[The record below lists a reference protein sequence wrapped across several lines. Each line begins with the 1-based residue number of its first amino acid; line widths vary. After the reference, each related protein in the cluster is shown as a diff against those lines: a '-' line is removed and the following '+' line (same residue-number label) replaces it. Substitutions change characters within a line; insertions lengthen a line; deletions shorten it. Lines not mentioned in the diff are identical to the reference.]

1 VRQPSDILKEI
12 GFNEDAP
19 ESTKRAFVKH
29 LERAIHTEISTSPRP
44 EISSPNE
51 QLSFEFSYQTE
62 DVETDQ
68 LELPLK
74 TNLQAS

>member
-1 VRQPSDILKEI
+1 MRQPSEILKEL

-29 LERAIHTEISTSPRP
+29 LERAMSTEISTSPRP
-44 EISSPNE
+44 ENSTPTE

-62 DVETDQ
+62 EVESDQ